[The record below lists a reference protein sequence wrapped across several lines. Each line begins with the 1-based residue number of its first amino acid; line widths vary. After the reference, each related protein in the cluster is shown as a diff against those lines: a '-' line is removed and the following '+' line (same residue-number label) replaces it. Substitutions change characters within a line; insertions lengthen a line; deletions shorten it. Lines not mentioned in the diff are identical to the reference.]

1 LQDLGHGNAEPEL
14 YSGVDNFHNDLGD
27 VGNLSRP
34 TEDGSQAVHLN
45 HHFKTTDLP
54 QPVDIFLNFC

>member
-1 LQDLGHGNAEPEL
+1 MEMLNP
-14 YSGVDNFHNDLGD
+14 NFILVLIIHNDLGD